1 MSATSGTEKRL
12 VIRADASMQMGT
24 GHLLRCLA
32 LAQAWKDVGGVVTF
46 ITACQNERLLARFHE
61 EAFEL
66 HVIPVSYPE
75 PDDWKRT
82 RVVLEDSASA
92 WVVLDGYHFDET
104 YQRNIVETG
113 CRLLVIDD
121 RVRMQHYH
129 ADIIL
134 NQNIGAEQL
143 HYHPRPYT
151 DLLLGSQ
158 YVVLRREFTAW
169 KEWLRDIP
177 DLARKVL
184 VTLGG
189 SDPMN
194 YTPGVIEA
202 LEETGL
208 PGLEIKAVIGAG
220 NPHAELIKEVAENSR
235 LEVELIH
242 DTRNMP
248 ELMAWA
254 DVAISG
260 FGGTCW
266 ELAYM
271 GLPALVVSQ
280 QSAQQENMR
289 RLQESGIAFHLDLE
303 HDGVSS
309 AASPLLYDVLTSKL
323 TRTAMSRVGRTIID
337 GHGTKRVMDALEGKR
352 WPGVSDKETGLSGK
366 PGREPKAQQG
376 LKVVFFGGMQAGCV
390 GLLAAIAAGCR
401 VRGIVASDNTV
412 GTLAAGLGIPV
423 FGSVKSPEVE
433 WLISKSD
440 LLISVHCREILPRRV
455 LNLPRLGG
463 INVHPCLYRYKGARP
478 VNRLLHDGCT
488 EASVGVHRMT
498 ERVDEG
504 EVLAEEFVDV
514 SGKQSADEVYNA
526 LYPAYAAALIKALKV
541 IVASEI

>member
-1 MSATSGTEKRL
+1 MSTKSGTEKRL
-12 VIRADASMQMGT
+12 VIRADASTQVGS

-32 LAQAWKDVGGVVTF
+32 LAQAWKDAGGEVTF
-46 ITACQNERLLARFHE
+46 ITACQNEGLLARLRD

-66 HVIPVSYPE
+66 CIIPVSHPDT
-75 PDDWKRT
+75 DDWKHT
-82 RVVLEDSASA
+82 QTVLEDFAGA

-121 RVRMQHYH
+121 MVRMQYYD
-129 ADIIL
+129 ADILL

-143 HYHPRPYT
+143 RYRPKPYT

-158 YVVLRREFTAW
+158 YVVLRREFAAW
-169 KEWLRDIP
+169 KEWQRDIP

-194 YTPGVIEA
+194 YTPGVIHI
-202 LEETGL
+202 LEDTGI
-208 PGLEIKAVIGAG
+208 PDLEIRVVIGAG
-220 NPHAELIKEVAENSR
+220 NPHTGLIKEVAKKSR
-235 LEVELIH
+235 LKVDLIH
-242 DTRNMP
+242 DARNMP

-280 QSAQQENMR
+280 QPEQEENVR

-303 HDGVSS
+303 RNGASS
-309 AASPLLYDVLTSKL
+309 AAGSLLQEVLTGKL
-323 TRTAMSRVGRTIID
+323 TRAAMSRVGRTIID
-337 GHGTKRVMDALEGKR
+337 GRGAQRVIDALEGKNR
-352 WPGVSDKETGLSGK
+352 SDTVDSETGLSIRPESSRK
-366 PGREPKAQQG
+366 VDRG
-376 LKVVFFGGMQAGCV
+376 LKVIFLGGMQAGCV
-390 GLLAAIAAGCR
+390 GLLAAIAAGCT
-401 VRGIVASDNTV
+401 VRCIVASDNTV
-412 GTLAAGLGIPV
+412 SALAAGLGIPV

-433 WLISKSD
+433 WLISSSD
-440 LLISVHCREILPRRV
+440 LLISVHCREIVPRRI

-478 VNRLLHDGCT
+478 VDKLLHDGCT

-498 ERVDEG
+498 ERIDEG
-504 EVLAEEFVDV
+504 EVLVEEFVDI
-514 SGKQSADEVYNA
+514 SGKQSVDEVYNA
-526 LYPAYAAALIKALKV
+526 LYPAYAAALIKALETLS
-541 IVASEI
+541 AGDR

>member
-1 MSATSGTEKRL
+1 MATKSGIEKRL
-12 VIRADASMQMGT
+12 VVRADAGTQMGT

-32 LAQAWKDVGGVVTF
+32 LAQAWKDAGGEVTF
-46 ITACQNERLLARFHE
+46 ITTCQNEGLLSRLRD

-66 HVIPVSYPE
+66 RIIPVSHPD
-75 PDDWKRT
+75 PDDWKHAQA
-82 RVVLEDSASA
+82 VLETFTGA

-121 RVRMQHYH
+121 MVRMQNYH
-129 ADIIL
+129 ADILL

-143 HYHPRPYT
+143 RYHPKPYT

-158 YVVLRREFTAW
+158 YAVLRREFAAW
-169 KEWLRDIP
+169 KEWQRDIP

-194 YTPGVIEA
+194 HTPGVIQA
-202 LEETGL
+202 LADTGI
-208 PGLEIKAVIGAG
+208 PDLEVKTVIGAD
-220 NPHAELIKEVAENSR
+220 NPHTGLIKEVANKSR
-235 LEVELIH
+235 LKVHLVH
-242 DTRNMP
+242 DARNMP

-280 QSAQQENMR
+280 QPEQEENVR
-289 RLQESGIAFHLDLE
+289 RLQESGIAFRLDLE
-303 HDGVSS
+303 RDGASS
-309 AASPLLYDVLTSKL
+309 GAISLLQDVLTGKL

-337 GHGTKRVMDALEGKR
+337 GRGAQRGMDALEGKNQF
-352 WPGVSDKETGLSGK
+352 GTANGETGLLS
-366 PGREPKAQQG
+366 EPERNRRVDQG
-376 LKVVFFGGMQAGCV
+376 LKVIFLGGMQAGCV
-390 GLLAAIAAGCR
+390 GLLAAIAAGCT
-401 VRGIVASDNTV
+401 VRCIVASDNNV
-412 GTLAAGLGIPV
+412 GALATGLGIPV
-423 FGSVKSPEVE
+423 FGSAKSPEVE
-433 WLISKSD
+433 WLISSSD
-440 LLISVHCREILPRRV
+440 LLISVHCREIVPQRI

-478 VNRLLHDGCT
+478 VDRLLHDGCN

-526 LYPAYAAALIKALKV
+526 LYPAYAAALIKALEV
-541 IVASEI
+541 LLAGDR